1 MTNINKTNNQK
12 SKVSMIFRLT
22 ALLINVV
29 YILFSY
35 MLYKDPL
42 NIVKNTWVV
51 YTLIVYAVFL
61 GVRVIYAFKKDDITC
76 LKIDITD
83 FIFLAFAIIYFLN
96 DYIYDVAVGAIV
108 LKLGDILAYYS
119 KKADQKRSAELKKEL
134 LKMEKRR
141 NMRKNRRARTIYK
154 DI

>member
-1 MTNINKTNNQK
+1 MTNKTNNQK
-12 SKVSMIFRLT
+12 SNLSMIFRLT
-22 ALLINVV
+22 AVLINVG

-35 MLYKDPL
+35 ILYKDPL

-61 GVRVIYAFKKDDITC
+61 GIRVIYSFVKDDITC
-76 LKIDITD
+76 LKIDVTD

-96 DYIYDVAVGAIV
+96 DYIYDVAAGAIV
-108 LKLGDILAYYS
+108 LKLGDILAYFS
-119 KKADQKRSAELKKEL
+119 KKASQKRSAELKEKL

-141 NMRKNRRARTIYK
+141 NMRNNRRARNI
-154 DI
+154 

>member
-1 MTNINKTNNQK
+1 MTNNTNSQK
-12 SKVSMIFRLT
+12 SNVSMIFRLT
-22 ALLINVV
+22 AVLINIV

-61 GVRVIYAFKKDDITC
+61 GIRVIYAFVKDDITC
-76 LKIDITD
+76 LKLDVTD

-96 DYIYDVAVGAIV
+96 DYIYDVAAGAMV
-108 LKLGDILAYYS
+108 LKLGDILAYFS
-119 KKADQKRSAELKKEL
+119 KKADQKRSAELKEKL
-134 LKMEKRR
+134 LKMERRR
-141 NMRKNRRARTIYK
+141 NMRKNRRTKTI
-154 DI
+154 

>member
-1 MTNINKTNNQK
+1 MTNNTNSQK
-12 SKVSMIFRLT
+12 SNVSMIFRLT
-22 ALLINVV
+22 AVLINIV

-61 GVRVIYAFKKDDITC
+61 GIRVIYAFVKDDITC
-76 LKIDITD
+76 LKLDVTD

-96 DYIYDVAVGAIV
+96 DYIYDVAAGAIV
-108 LKLGDILAYYS
+108 LKLGEILAYFS
-119 KKADQKRSAELKKEL
+119 KKADQKRSAELKAKL

-141 NMRKNRRARTIYK
+141 NMRKNRRTKTI
-154 DI
+154 

>member
-1 MTNINKTNNQK
+1 MTNTNKTNNQK
-12 SKVSMIFRLT
+12 SNVSMIFRLT
-22 ALLINVV
+22 AVLINVV

-61 GVRVIYAFKKDDITC
+61 GVRVIYAYKKDDITC

-83 FIFLAFAIIYFLN
+83 FIFMFFAIIYLRN
-96 DYIYDVAVGAIV
+96 DYSFTVAIGAIV
-108 LKLGDILAYYS
+108 LKFGDIMAYFS
-119 KKADQKRSAELKKEL
+119 KKADQKRSAELKEKL
-134 LKMEKRR
+134 LEMEKRR
-141 NMRKNRRARTIYK
+141 NMRKNRRTKTI
-154 DI
+154 

>member
-1 MTNINKTNNQK
+1 MTNKTNNQNNTV
-12 SKVSMIFRLT
+12 SKIFRLT
-22 ALLINVV
+22 AVLINIV

-35 MLYKDPL
+35 ILYKDPL

-61 GVRVIYAFKKDDITC
+61 GIRVIYSFVKDDITC
-76 LKIDITD
+76 LKIDVTD

-96 DYIYDVAVGAIV
+96 DYIYDVAAGAIV
-108 LKLGDILAYYS
+108 LKLGDILAYFS
-119 KKADQKRSAELKKEL
+119 KKADQKRSAELKEKL

-141 NMRKNRRARTIYK
+141 NMRRNRRARNI
-154 DI
+154 